1 MTEAVAARDVDLFDR
16 GLTELVVDLTRP
28 VVKRYFRSRVRGL
41 ENIPPGPSLVV
52 SNHSGGILTP
62 DMSVFA
68 VGYYDKYGYDRP
80 LYTLAH
86 DMLFNTPAADLLKR
100 TGVIRATRDN
110 AADGLAL
117 GAVVMVFPGGDHDAY
132 RPTRERNVIGFGGRT
147 GYVETAI
154 EAGVPIVPTVS
165 VGAQETQLYL
175 TNGTWLSRA
184 LGLRKLGRKV
194 GRSDILPIT
203 FGFPF
208 GLSILALPVNLPLPT
223 KIITQVLP
231 PIDIADRFGKHPDTA
246 AVDRHVRW
254 VMQSVLDELGRRRR
268 LPILG

>member
-1 MTEAVAARDVDLFDR
+1 MTEALAQRDVDQFDPS
-16 GLTELVVDLTRP
+16 LTELVVGLTRP
-28 VVKRYFRSRVRGL
+28 LVKRYFRARVRGL
-41 ENIPPGPSLVV
+41 DNIPPGASLVV
-52 SNHSGGILTP
+52 ANHSGGILTP

-80 LYTLAH
+80 LFTLAH
-86 DMLFNTPAADLLKR
+86 DMLFNTPAADLLRR
-100 TGVIRATRDN
+100 TGVIRATPEN
-110 AADGLAL
+110 AADGLAS

-132 RPTRERNVIGFGGRT
+132 RSTRQRNVIDFGGRT

-175 TNGTWLSRA
+175 TRGTWLSRA
-184 LGLRKLGRKV
+184 LGLSKLGRKIA
-194 GRSDILPIT
+194 RSDILPIT

-208 GLSILALPVNLPLPT
+208 GLSILIPVNMPLPT

-231 PIDIADRFGKHPDTA
+231 PIDITARFGKHPEVA
-246 AVDRHVRW
+246 EVDRHIRW
-254 VMQSVLDELGRRRR
+254 VMQSVLDELGRRRK